1 MTGRSL
7 RTLCFVIA
15 LVVGSASC
23 RAQSIETTESAITA
37 AETVSRTDGAA
48 WQHLVLLKDYNTR
61 IVLFGVT
68 LLCCAAGVVGSL
80 TLLRKRAL
88 MGDALS
94 HSTWP
99 GITLAFVVANN
110 LGYEG
115 KSLAILLSGATLS
128 GLLGLCCILIIRNS
142 TRLKEDAA
150 LGAVL
155 SVFFGVGVAIFGVLQ
170 QMKGN
175 AAGLES
181 FIYGKTASMGIQDI
195 QTIVVAALFC
205 LIVCGL
211 LFKEF
216 KLLCFD
222 EGFADSQ
229 GIPSKWLDLA
239 LMMLVTTICI
249 VGLQAVGLVLV
260 IAILIIPAAAARFW
274 TETLWQMTLIS
285 GVIGAFSGVA
295 GGAISAVYYRLPS
308 GAMIVLVCST
318 AFGLSLVLGTK
329 RGLLIRWVRRRRF
342 NQTIDRQ
349 HLLRG
354 LYELA
359 ERNIDSVS
367 SAGLPTCPPVT
378 FEELLAKRSWST
390 SRLQRTILRAKFDR
404 LVIEA
409 NKKLQLTPRGMREAI
424 RLTRQHRLWELYLM
438 THADIAASRVD
449 READAIEHV
458 LEPEVIIELEA
469 LLDKNYPQLPRSPHL
484 LETTLGPSSV
494 IRTPESEEN

>member
-1 MTGRSL
+1 MSPEMSEEVTHA
-7 RTLCFVIA
+7 V
-15 LVVGSASC
+15 
-23 RAQSIETTESAITA
+23 
-37 AETVSRTDGAA
+37 
-48 WQHLVLLKDYNTR
+48 WQPLVLLEDYNTR
-61 IVLFGVT
+61 VVLLGVT

-99 GITLAFVVANN
+99 GITLAFIIAKNF
-110 LGYEG
+110 GQDE
-115 KSLAILLSGATLS
+115 KSLATLLLGATLS
-128 GLLGLCCILIIRNS
+128 GLLGLCFILVIRNA

-155 SVFFGVGVAIFGVLQ
+155 SIFFGIGVALFGVIQ

-195 QTIVVAALFC
+195 KTIAVAATIC

-222 EGFADSQ
+222 EGFTDSQ
-229 GIPSKWLDLA
+229 GFPSKWLDLT
-239 LMMLVTTICI
+239 LMGLVTVICI

-274 TETLWQMTLIS
+274 TKTLSRMTLIS
-285 GVIGAFSGVA
+285 SIIGACSGFV
-295 GGAISAVYYRLPS
+295 GAAVSAVFYRLPS

-318 AFGLSLVLGTK
+318 MFAISLLFGTERGMLV
-329 RGLLIRWVRRRRF
+329 RWLRRRHF
-342 NQTIDRQ
+342 NLTIDRQ
-349 HLLRG
+349 HFLRG
-354 LYELA
+354 MFELA
-359 ERNIDSVS
+359 EEGFGENPTS
-367 SAGLPTCPPVT
+367 GLPQCPPIP
-378 FEELLAKRSWST
+378 FCQLLAKRSWSAK
-390 SRLQRTILRAKFDR
+390 RLHQAIARAKNDR
-404 LVIEA
+404 IVVETNDGLH
-409 NKKLQLTPRGMREAI
+409 LTPRGMSEAI

-438 THADIAASRVD
+438 THADVAASRVD
-449 READAIEHV
+449 QEADAIEHV

-469 LLDKNYPQLPRSPHL
+469 LLEKNYPQVPTSPH
-484 LETTLGPSSV
+484 
-494 IRTPESEEN
+494 

>member
-1 MTGRSL
+1 MTSRFLGML
-7 RTLCFVIA
+7 LVLFVA
-15 LVVGSASC
+15 YVNPVAS
-23 RAQSIETTESAITA
+23 RAQSPVSEQAISSQLEPMRSANP
-37 AETVSRTDGAA
+37 SP
-48 WQHLVLLKDYNTR
+48 WQQLVWLEDYNTR
-61 IVLFGVT
+61 IVLLGVT
-68 LLCCAAGVVGSL
+68 LLCCAAGVVGSF

-94 HSTWP
+94 HATWP
-99 GITLAFVVANN
+99 GITLAYIVASS
-110 LGYEG
+110 LGHEG
-115 KSLAILLSGATLS
+115 KSLPTLLIGATLS
-128 GLLGLCCILIIRNS
+128 GLLGLGCILLIRNA

-155 SVFFGVGVAIFGVLQ
+155 SVFFGVGVAVFGVIQ

-181 FIYGKTASMGIQDI
+181 FIYGKTASMGIKDI
-195 QTIVVAALFC
+195 KTILVASAIC
-205 LIVCGL
+205 LVVCGF

-229 GIPSKWLDLA
+229 GILSKWLDLA
-239 LMMLVTTICI
+239 LMGLVTMICI

-274 TETLWQMTLIS
+274 TENLLRMTVIS
-285 GVIGAFSGVA
+285 GMIGACSGFV
-295 GGAISAVYYRLPS
+295 GATVSAVFYRLPS
-308 GAMIVLVCST
+308 GAMIVLVC
-318 AFGLSLVLGTK
+318 AAMFAVSLTLGSK
-329 RGLLIRWVRRRRF
+329 RGLLVRWHRRKSF

-354 LYELA
+354 MYELA
-359 ERNIDSVS
+359 EQ
-367 SAGLPTCPPVT
+367 GLDRELPSRVPQCPPVMYT
-378 FEELLAKRSWST
+378 ELQKMRSWSEK
-390 SRLQRTILRAKFDR
+390 RLQRAIQRAKQDR
-404 LVIEA
+404 LVIETDE
-409 NKKLQLTPRGMREAI
+409 NFQLTPRGMSEAI

-469 LLDKNYPQLPRSPHL
+469 LLDKNYPTMPTSPHQL
-484 LETTLGPSSV
+484 TAMSGSQVED
-494 IRTPESEEN
+494 